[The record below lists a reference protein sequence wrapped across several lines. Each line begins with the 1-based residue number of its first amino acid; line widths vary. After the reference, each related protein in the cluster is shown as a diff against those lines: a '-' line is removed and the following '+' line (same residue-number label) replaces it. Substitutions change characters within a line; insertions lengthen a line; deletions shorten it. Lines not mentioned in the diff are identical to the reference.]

1 MRQNRNQ
8 MWAVALALVVLLA
21 ATPLPTVASAE
32 GESEVH
38 VKRVHRVVV
47 ECEEGSDE
55 DCERQ
60 VRIET
65 LGDGAHVMHVGE
77 HGYHYSIGSAF
88 AGKGGFLG
96 VQLTDLTPE
105 LRAHF
110 GVATDEGVMVAKVV
124 DDSPAFLAGLAAGDI
139 ITRVEG
145 ETVNSSSDLT
155 HMIRSRE
162 EGETVTLEIWREG
175 AAETLSAT
183 LDKSERV
190 AGHRRHVMIDCSEDD
205 EDCEGMLMAHIHHE
219 TAIDC
224 PDGEDCEVKIDCDD
238 GDCDCTLNGETL
250 DCEELLMEYDPPD

>member
-1 MRQNRNQ
+1 

-32 GESEVH
+32 GESEV
-38 VKRVHRVVV
+38 
-47 ECEEGSDE
+47 
-55 DCERQ
+55 Q
-60 VRIET
+60 
-65 LGDGAHVMHVGE
+65 VGE

-145 ETVNSSSDLT
+145 ETVKSSSDLT

-190 AGHRRHVMIDCSEDD
+190 AGHRRHIMIDCSEDD

-250 DCEELLMEYDPPD
+250 DCEKLLMEYDPPD